1 MAKVIRDVV
10 AEYLGSESV
19 VGLEVDIVT
28 LLPARTPVEL
38 SHGVGPTFS
47 SFARNPVYL
56 VVAPFS
62 RVYKTD
68 GNGKPTGE
76 PIPAR
81 IIATVDGITYEG
93 NELFSAEELE
103 ADL

>member
-10 AEYLGSESV
+10 AEHLGIEGV
-19 VGLEVDIVT
+19 VGQEVDIVT

-38 SHGVGPTFS
+38 SHGSVQTR

-68 GNGKPTGE
+68 LNGKPVGE

-81 IIATVDGITYEG
+81 IIATVDGVTYEG

-103 ADL
+103 VDL